1 MSGAWLW
8 EEGEGT
14 VLRKPEE
21 PTEEEVERHLV
32 LGHPVFRSWC
42 PHCVKGAGESPARRH
57 REDREDRGHRG
68 NRAELADTFI
78 KVLKTENRI
87 TDSLTGFNNM
97 QRC

>member
-1 MSGAWLW
+1 MSLAPTPVSLKRRDI
-8 EEGEGT
+8 EDREG
-14 VLRKPEE
+14 
-21 PTEEEVERHLV
+21 
-32 LGHPVFRSWC
+32 
-42 PHCVKGAGESPARRH
+42 
-57 REDREDRGHRG
+57 REDRGHKGHKGHRG